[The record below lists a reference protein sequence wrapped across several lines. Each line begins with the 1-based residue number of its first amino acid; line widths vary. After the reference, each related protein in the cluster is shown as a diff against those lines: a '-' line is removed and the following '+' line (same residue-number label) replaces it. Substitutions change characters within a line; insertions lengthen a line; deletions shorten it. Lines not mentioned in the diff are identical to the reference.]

1 MAKIVAFSV
10 PSITDGET
18 AMHELD
24 GVEGVAD
31 VALVYKNDK
40 GKVKIHQTSDMTVS
54 KGALG
59 GALLGAL
66 ASIFVGPVVGM
77 AAGGTALGAV
87 YGKLRD
93 KGVNDKLMK
102 LAGEQLDSGHAAVF
116 LLADDA
122 VADKVEGKVRALSNL
137 KQYNGVIEVGD
148 FPADAQKEVREALKQ
163 YAAA

>member
-18 AMHELD
+18 AVEELD

-40 GKVKIHQTSDMTVS
+40 GKVKIRQTSDMTAGR
-54 KGALG
+54 GALG

-66 ASIFVGPVVGM
+66 TSIFVGPLVGM

-102 LAGEQLDSGHAAVF
+102 LAGEQLQSGHAAVF

-122 VADKVEGKVRALSNL
+122 VASKVEGKVRSLSNL
-137 KQYNGVIEVGD
+137 TQYNGVIEVGD

-163 YAAA
+163 HAAA

>member
-1 MAKIVAFSV
+1 MATTVAFSV
-10 PSITDGET
+10 PGITDGET
-18 AMHELD
+18 ALHELD
-24 GVEGVAD
+24 SVEGVAD

-40 GKVKIHQTSDMTVS
+40 GKVKIRQTSDMTAG
-54 KGALG
+54 K

-66 ASIFVGPVVGM
+66 TGIFLGPLVGM

-116 LLADDA
+116 LLAEDA
-122 VADKVEGKVRALSNL
+122 VASKVEGKVRALPNL
-137 KQYNGVIEVGD
+137 RQYNGVIEVGD

>member
-10 PSITDGET
+10 PGITDGET
-18 AMHELD
+18 ALHELD

-31 VALVYKNDK
+31 LALFYKNDK
-40 GKVKIHQTSDMTVS
+40 GQVKIRQTSDRTAG

-66 ASIFVGPVVGM
+66 TRIFVGPLVGM

-93 KGVNDKLMK
+93 K
-102 LAGEQLDSGHAAVF
+102 A
-116 LLADDA
+116 
-122 VADKVEGKVRALSNL
+122 
-137 KQYNGVIEVGD
+137 
-148 FPADAQKEVREALKQ
+148 
-163 YAAA
+163 